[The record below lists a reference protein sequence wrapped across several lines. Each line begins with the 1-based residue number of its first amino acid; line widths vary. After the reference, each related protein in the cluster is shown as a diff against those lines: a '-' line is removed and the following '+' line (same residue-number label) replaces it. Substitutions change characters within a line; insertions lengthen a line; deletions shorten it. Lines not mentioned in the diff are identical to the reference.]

1 MKKYNYMDETDYCV
15 FEFEK
20 NMLSFKE
27 LFFQKKWKS
36 IIRSELEKMY
46 PSFDS
51 FTLWQVKGLYS
62 FFRKKILVIVV
73 EPEVYARY
81 KMKSKKMKI
90 LYKGKKY
97 TFSLNSIHI
106 FLGIF
111 SFIFLIALL
120 FFYRFYNKE
129 RYREPVRNHS
139 FENIFPEETKSKLLS
154 VYTALEC
161 LKKES
166 RGIEFEEFK
175 WELDKTGGE
184 VFEITIEDIFPEQI
198 SEILNLDKK
207 EHSDF
212 KILSIAY
219 KENTPQVTF
228 LLRTKTSFDVFEKNK
243 IEVLRSYVQSTGGSF
258 LKEKTDQSEIN
269 FKIPQKKLKAFNV
282 LCQKEDI
289 AIKKIDLY
297 RKDGQLF
304 VTVQPAETGVS
315 LHRILKYFEDERET
329 VVQTLKVAQVR
340 EKKVFDGD
348 FLGKIIDERGNEKQY
363 FKSKDNKI
371 FVLEN
376 KQIGG
381 RK

>member
-1 MKKYNYMDETDYCV
+1 MKRYNYMDDTDYCV

-81 KMKSKKMKI
+81 RMKVKKTRI

-154 VYTALEC
+154 VYTVLEY

-166 RGIEFEEFK
+166 RGIDLEKLK
-175 WELDKTGGE
+175 WEIQKDGEE
-184 VFEITIEDIFPEQI
+184 VFEIRIEDMFPEQI
-198 SEILNLDKK
+198 SSLLNPNNK
-207 EHSDF
+207 ENVDF
-212 KILSIAY
+212 KISSISY
-219 KENTPQVTF
+219 KENIPQVAF
-228 LLRTKTSFDVFEKNK
+228 LLRTKTRLDVFEKNRV
-243 IEVLRSYVQSTGGSF
+243 ETLRSHVQSIGGVF

-269 FKIPQKKLKAFNV
+269 FKIPQEKLKPFNT
-282 LCQKEDI
+282 LCQKEDL

-304 VTVQPAETGVS
+304 VTVQPAEVGIS
-315 LHRILKYFEDERET
+315 LHRILKYFEDEKKT
-329 VVQTLKVAQVR
+329 IVQALKVAQQK
-340 EKKVFDGD
+340 EKKVFDGE
-348 FLGKIIDERGNEKQY
+348 FIGKIIDERGNEKQY

>member
-1 MKKYNYMDETDYCV
+1 MDETDYCV

-269 FKIPQKKLKAFNV
+269 FKIPQEKLKPFNT
-282 LCQKEDI
+282 LCQKEDL

-304 VTVQPAETGVS
+304 VTVQPAEVGIS

>member
-1 MKKYNYMDETDYCV
+1 MDETDYCV

-20 NMLSFKE
+20 NTLGFKE

-81 KMKSKKMKI
+81 KMKGKKTRI
-90 LYKGKKY
+90 LYKGKGY
-97 TFSLNSIHI
+97 TFSLKSIHV
-106 FLGIF
+106 FLVIF
-111 SFIFLIALL
+111 SFIFLIALM

-129 RYREPVRNHS
+129 RYREPVVNHS

-161 LKKES
+161 LKKEGS
-166 RGIEFEEFK
+166 GIGFEEFK
-175 WELDKTGGE
+175 WELDATGEE

-219 KENTPQVTF
+219 KENTPQVAF
-228 LLRTKTSFDVFEKNK
+228 LLRTKTSLDVFEKNK
-243 IEVLRSYVQSTGGSF
+243 IEVLRSHVQSIGGVF
-258 LKEKTDQSEIN
+258 LKEKIDQSEIN
-269 FKIPQKKLKAFNV
+269 FKVPQEKLKTFNM
-282 LCQKEDI
+282 LCKKEDLV
-289 AIKKIDLY
+289 IKKIDLY
-297 RKDGQLF
+297 RKERQFF
-304 VTVQPAETGVS
+304 VTLEPADVGIS
-315 LHRILKYFEDERET
+315 LYRILKYFEDEREPI
-329 VVQTLKVAQVR
+329 VQVLKMAQQK
-340 EKKVFDGD
+340 ETNLFDGD
-348 FLGKIIDERGNEKQY
+348 FIGKIIDERGNEKQY
-363 FKSKDNKI
+363 FKSKDDKI
-371 FVLEN
+371 FSLEN
-376 KQIGG
+376 NK
-381 RK
+381 

>member
-1 MKKYNYMDETDYCV
+1 MDETDYCV

-81 KMKSKKMKI
+81 KMKGKKIKV

-97 TFSLNSIHI
+97 NFTLGPIHI

-111 SFIFLIALL
+111 SFLFLIALL

-166 RGIEFEEFK
+166 RGIDFEEFK
-175 WELDKTGGE
+175 WELDKTGEEIFE
-184 VFEITIEDIFPEQI
+184 VSIEDMFPEQI
-198 SEILNLDKK
+198 NKILNPENK
-207 EHSDF
+207 ENVDF
-212 KILSIAY
+212 KISSIAY
-219 KENTPQVTF
+219 KENIPQVVF

-243 IEVLRSYVQSTGGSF
+243 VEVLRSHVQSIGGVF

-269 FKIPQKKLKAFNV
+269 FKIPQEKLKTFNV
-282 LCQKEDI
+282 LCQKEDL

-304 VTVQPAETGVS
+304 VTVQPAEVGIS
-315 LHRILKYFEDERET
+315 LHRILKYFEDEKKPI
-329 VVQTLKVAQVR
+329 VQALKVAQQK
-340 EKKVFDGD
+340 EKKVFDGE
-348 FLGKIIDERGNEKQY
+348 FIGKIIDERGNEKQY

>member
-1 MKKYNYMDETDYCV
+1 MKRYNYMDDTDYCV

-81 KMKSKKMKI
+81 KMKGKKTRI

-111 SFIFLIALL
+111 SFIFLIALM

-129 RYREPVRNHS
+129 RYREPVVNHS

-161 LKKES
+161 LKKEGS
-166 RGIEFEEFK
+166 GIGFEEFK
-175 WELDKTGGE
+175 WELDATGEE

-219 KENTPQVTF
+219 KENTPQVAF
-228 LLRTKTSFDVFEKNK
+228 LLRTKTSLDVFEKNK
-243 IEVLRSYVQSTGGSF
+243 IEVLRSHVQSIGGVF
-258 LKEKTDQSEIN
+258 LKEKIDQSEIN
-269 FKIPQKKLKAFNV
+269 FKVPQEKLKTFNM
-282 LCQKEDI
+282 LCKKEDLV
-289 AIKKIDLY
+289 IKKIDLY
-297 RKDGQLF
+297 RKERQFF
-304 VTVQPAETGVS
+304 VTLEPADVGIS
-315 LHRILKYFEDERET
+315 LYRILKYFEDEREPI
-329 VVQTLKVAQVR
+329 VQVLKMAQQK
-340 EKKVFDGD
+340 ETNLFDGD
-348 FLGKIIDERGNEKQY
+348 FIGKIIDERGNEKQY
-363 FKSKDNKI
+363 FKSKDDKI
-371 FVLEN
+371 FSLEN
-376 KQIGG
+376 NK
-381 RK
+381 

>member
-1 MKKYNYMDETDYCV
+1 MKV
-15 FEFEK
+15 
-20 NMLSFKE
+20 
-27 LFFQKKWKS
+27 KKT
-36 IIRSELEKMY
+36 R
-46 PSFDS
+46 
-51 FTLWQVKGLYS
+51 
-62 FFRKKILVIVV
+62 
-73 EPEVYARY
+73 
-81 KMKSKKMKI
+81 I

-154 VYTALEC
+154 VYTVLEY

-166 RGIEFEEFK
+166 RGIDLEKLK
-175 WELDKTGGE
+175 WEIQKDGEE
-184 VFEITIEDIFPEQI
+184 VFEIRIEDMFPEQI
-198 SEILNLDKK
+198 SSLLNPNNK
-207 EHSDF
+207 ENVDF
-212 KILSIAY
+212 KISSISY
-219 KENTPQVTF
+219 KENIPQVAF
-228 LLRTKTSFDVFEKNK
+228 LLRTKTRLDVFEKNRV
-243 IEVLRSYVQSTGGSF
+243 ETLRSHVQSIGGVF

-269 FKIPQKKLKAFNV
+269 FKIPQEKLKPFNT
-282 LCQKEDI
+282 LCQKEDL

-304 VTVQPAETGVS
+304 VTVQPAEVGIS
-315 LHRILKYFEDERET
+315 LHRILKYFEDEKKPI
-329 VVQTLKVAQVR
+329 VQALKVAQQK
-340 EKKVFDGD
+340 EKKVFDGE
-348 FLGKIIDERGNEKQY
+348 FIGKIIDERGNEKQY